1 LVVSCIATSN
11 LISFVIQ
18 CISGTWACLTSKLL
32 SASLR
37 PVPALIELI

>member
-1 LVVSCIATSN
+1 MYSRLRTN

-32 SASLR
+32 STSLSA
-37 PVPALIELI
+37 VPSLIGLI